1 MEPMGQIPGFVPQAN
16 YPYQVLPDGVYPC
29 DELDLRE
36 VFVGGFEASRTR
48 EVICGGFLKLR
59 AEITKLGIS
68 ATQWVDGSF
77 VESKLDPGDVDV
89 VSFCD
94 YDALNGLV
102 VPAQQAIVQ
111 LANGGEATKA
121 SFQTHTFL
129 VPSCSPSHAYHPVF
143 EAYRS
148 YWRTWFG
155 KTREIPNPPGPDLP
169 GHLKGFLQM
178 TLGGAAPTIETGRS
192 AP

>member
-1 MEPMGQIPGFVPQAN
+1 MGHLPGFVPQAS
-16 YPYQVLPDGVYPC
+16 YPYQVLPDGVHSC
-29 DELDLRE
+29 DETDLRE
-36 VFVGGFEASRTR
+36 VFVRGFEGSSSR
-48 EVICGGFLKLR
+48 EVICEGFLKLR
-59 AEITKLGIS
+59 AEVSSLGIS

-94 YDALNGLV
+94 YDALNRLV
-102 VPAQQAIVQ
+102 APAQQALVQ
-111 LANGGEATKA
+111 LVNGREATKA
-121 SFQTHTFL
+121 VFQTHTFL
-129 VPSCSPSHAYHPVF
+129 VVSCSAGHHYHPVF
-143 EAYRS
+143 EAARS

-169 GHLKGFLQM
+169 GHPKGFLQM
-178 TLGGAAPTIETGRS
+178 ALGIAAPMVETGRS